1 MNSLRISILQNEQY
15 VLQKVGQSNHFEKQH
30 SQLGLVGLCSN
41 ANAAKPKPPSPV
53 PSSPMTCTFA
63 FQSPKTPS
71 SDRFISPLLLYPT
84 PKSLSGSPTTRR
96 GQTEP
101 EPEAAPEL
109 VVERMMEYATEDKNE
124 SALESS
130 TAPEPQPKTKPQHK
144 AKAQPKGKAQSAK
157 AKSSIKATPRPK
169 ASSQSGGKSQNR
181 QFKAAPQHK
190 SVPRKSRKCTKSPA
204 TEDDENAAKGN
215 GYTLL
220 DVLAASRIVNDTRG
234 SDSNLFGLLL
244 LSVISEL
251 QPSWTSGKVIALER

>member
-1 MNSLRISILQNEQY
+1 MNNTRS
-15 VLQKVGQSNHFEKQH
+15 K
-30 SQLGLVGLCSN
+30 SN
-41 ANAAKPKPPSPV
+41 ANAAKPNPLSPV

-63 FQSPKTPS
+63 FQSPKTPN
-71 SDRFISPLLLYPT
+71 SDRFIFPLSLYPT
-84 PKSLSGSPTTRR
+84 PKSLSGSPTLGR
-96 GQTEP
+96 GQTEPEP

-109 VVERMMEYATEDKNE
+109 VFERVMECATEDKHE
-124 SALESS
+124 SALGSS
-130 TAPEPQPKTKPQHK
+130 TAPESQPKTKPRRK

-157 AKSSIKATPRPK
+157 DKSSIKATPRPK
-169 ASSQSGGKSQNR
+169 ASPQSGGKSQNR

-190 SVPRKSRKCTKSPA
+190 SVSRKSRKSTKSPA

-220 DVLAASRIVNDTRG
+220 DVLAASQIVNDTRG

-251 QPSWTSGKVIALER
+251 QPSWTSGNVIALEP

>member
-1 MNSLRISILQNEQY
+1 MNNTRF
-15 VLQKVGQSNHFEKQH
+15 K
-30 SQLGLVGLCSN
+30 SN
-41 ANAAKPKPPSPV
+41 ANAAKPNPPSPV

-63 FQSPKTPS
+63 FQSPKTPN
-71 SDRFISPLLLYPT
+71 SDRFISPLSLYPT
-84 PKSLSGSPTTRR
+84 PKSLSGSLTPPGR

-109 VVERMMEYATEDKNE
+109 VVERVMEYATKDKNE
-124 SALESS
+124 SALESP
-130 TAPEPQPKTKPQHK
+130 TAPEPQPKTRPQHK
-144 AKAQPKGKAQSAK
+144 AKAQSKGKAQSAK

-169 ASSQSGGKSQNR
+169 ASPQPRGRSQNR

-220 DVLAASRIVNDTRG
+220 DVLAASQIVNDTRG

-251 QPSWTSGKVIALER
+251 QPSWTSGKVIALEP

>member
-1 MNSLRISILQNEQY
+1 
-15 VLQKVGQSNHFEKQH
+15 
-30 SQLGLVGLCSN
+30 
-41 ANAAKPKPPSPV
+41 
-53 PSSPMTCTFA
+53 MTCTFA
-63 FQSPKTPS
+63 FQSPKAPN
-71 SDRFISPLLLYPT
+71 SDRFISPLSLYPT
-84 PKSLSGSPTTRR
+84 PKSLSGSPTPGR

-109 VVERMMEYATEDKNE
+109 VVERVMEYATEDKNE

-130 TAPEPQPKTKPQHK
+130 TGPEPQPKTKPRHK

-169 ASSQSGGKSQNR
+169 ASPQPGGKSQNR

-190 SVPRKSRKCTKSPA
+190 SVPRKSCKCTKSPA

-215 GYTLL
+215 GYTLF